1 MKHIFKQLG
10 ELVTPSK
17 KSDFNKAVFR
27 LTTYYSIGVC
37 FILIVFSFLSM
48 ALMLADQRYNLVQ
61 PARWVLSI
69 IMYPVQWV
77 ALRPQVA
84 WQDLGDVFE
93 GKQDVLDN
101 LQAANAQLLAQSV
114 RTSQLEQLEL
124 ENRHL
129 RELLEL
135 RERVATPALA
145 AEVLYEA
152 GDPYTRKMVLDKGA
166 LNGVVQSSPVM
177 DEKGILGQITRVH
190 PLVSEITLVTDREHS
205 IPVLNT
211 RTGARGVAFGES
223 GGAPLLELRYMATNA
238 DIEVDD
244 VLTTSGVDGV
254 YPPGIPV
261 AKVVKV
267 ERRADSVFA
276 RILCESLARV
286 QGARHVMVL
295 APVKLPLASPP
306 LEHAAPVL
314 QHKGGR

>member
-1 MKHIFKQLG
+1 MPLGTLERSPPPFFKQG
-10 ELVTPSK
+10 TS
-17 KSDFNKAVFR
+17 A
-27 LTTYYSIGVC
+27 LTK
-37 FILIVFSFLSM
+37 LIIFSFISM
-48 ALMLADQRYNLVQ
+48 AMMLADQRYNIVQ
-61 PARWVLSI
+61 PARWVLSLMI
-69 IMYPVQWV
+69 YPVQWL

-84 WQDLGDVFE
+84 WHDMGDVFE

-101 LQAANAQLLAQSV
+101 LQAAQMQLLAQSV
-114 RTSQLEQLEL
+114 RTVQLEQLEL

-129 RELLEL
+129 RELLDL
-135 RERVATPALA
+135 RQRMGTPAVA

-152 GDPYTRKMVLDKGA
+152 GDPFTRKMVLDKGA
-166 LNGVVQSSPVM
+166 LSGVVQGSPVM
-177 DEKGILGQITRVH
+177 DEQGILGQITRVH

-238 DIEVDD
+238 DIEVGD

-267 ERRADSVFA
+267 ERRADTVFA

-295 APVKLPLASPP
+295 APVKLPIESVEVERETPAHP
-306 LEHAAPVL
+306 
-314 QHKGGR
+314 KGGRR

>member
-1 MKHIFKQLG
+1 MPLGTLERSPPPFFKQG
-10 ELVTPSK
+10 TS
-17 KSDFNKAVFR
+17 A
-27 LTTYYSIGVC
+27 LTK
-37 FILIVFSFLSM
+37 LIIFSFISM
-48 ALMLADQRYNLVQ
+48 AMMLADQRYNIVQ
-61 PARWVLSI
+61 PARWVLSLMI
-69 IMYPVQWV
+69 YPVQWL

-84 WQDLGDVFE
+84 WHDMGNVFE

-101 LQAANAQLLAQSV
+101 LQAAKAQLLAQSV
-114 RTSQLEQLEL
+114 RTVQLEQLEL

-135 RERVATPALA
+135 RQRMGTPAVA

-152 GDPYTRKMVLDKGA
+152 GDPFTRKMVLDKGA
-166 LNGVVQSSPVM
+166 LSGVVQGSPVM
-177 DEKGILGQITRVH
+177 DEQGILGQITRAH

-238 DIEVDD
+238 DIEVGD

-267 ERRADSVFA
+267 ERRADTVFA

-295 APVKLPLASPP
+295 APVKLPIESVQVERETPAHP
-306 LEHAAPVL
+306 
-314 QHKGGR
+314 KGGRR

>member
-1 MKHIFKQLG
+1 MPLGTLERSPPPFFKQG
-10 ELVTPSK
+10 TS
-17 KSDFNKAVFR
+17 A
-27 LTTYYSIGVC
+27 LTK
-37 FILIVFSFLSM
+37 LIIFSFISM
-48 ALMLADQRYNLVQ
+48 AMMLADQRYNIVQ
-61 PARWVLSI
+61 PARWVLSLMI
-69 IMYPVQWV
+69 YPVQWL

-84 WQDLGDVFE
+84 WHDMGDVFE

-101 LQAANAQLLAQSV
+101 LQAAKAQLLAQSV
-114 RTSQLEQLEL
+114 RTVQLEQLEL

-135 RERVATPALA
+135 RQRMGTPAVA

-152 GDPYTRKMVLDKGA
+152 GDPFTRKMVLDKGA
-166 LNGVVQSSPVM
+166 LSGMVQGSPVM
-177 DEKGILGQITRVH
+177 DEQGILGQITRVH

-205 IPVLNT
+205 MPVLNT

-238 DIEVDD
+238 DIEIDD

-267 ERRADSVFA
+267 ERRADTVFA

-295 APVKLPLASPP
+295 APVKLPIESV
-306 LEHAAPVL
+306 EVERETPV
-314 QHKGGR
+314 QPKGGRR

>member
-1 MKHIFKQLG
+1 MPLGTLDRSPPPFFKQGTSALTK
-10 ELVTPSK
+10 LV
-17 KSDFNKAVFR
+17 
-27 LTTYYSIGVC
+27 I
-37 FILIVFSFLSM
+37 FSAISL
-48 ALMLADQRYNLVQ
+48 ALMFTDQHYNIVQ
-61 PARWVLSI
+61 PARWVLSLI
-69 IMYPVQWV
+69 VYPVQWM
-77 ALRPQVA
+77 ALRPQVMLDHMGNM
-84 WQDLGDVFE
+84 WE
-93 GKQDVLDN
+93 GKEEAQTETEK
-101 LQAANAQLLAQSV
+101 ARAQLLAQSV
-114 RTSQLEQLEL
+114 RTTQLEQLTL
-124 ENRHL
+124 ENQHL
-129 RELLEL
+129 RELLQL
-135 RERVATPALA
+135 QARLSTPAIA

-152 GDPYTRKMVLDKGA
+152 ADPFTRKMILNKGA
-166 LNGVVQSSPVM
+166 NTGVLTSSPVM
-177 DEKGILGQITRVH
+177 DELGILGQVTRVH

-244 VLTTSGVDGV
+244 ILTTSGVDGV

-295 APVKLPLASPP
+295 SPMKSALPNFDELPPAPQ
-306 LEHAAPVL
+306 PV
-314 QHKGGR
+314 HKGGRR

>member
-1 MKHIFKQLG
+1 MPLGTLERSPPPFFKQG
-10 ELVTPSK
+10 TS
-17 KSDFNKAVFR
+17 A
-27 LTTYYSIGVC
+27 LTK
-37 FILIVFSFLSM
+37 LIIFSFISM
-48 ALMLADQRYNLVQ
+48 AMMLADQRYNIVQ
-61 PARWVLSI
+61 PARWVLSLMI
-69 IMYPVQWV
+69 YPVQWL

-84 WQDLGDVFE
+84 WHDMGDVFE

-101 LQAANAQLLAQSV
+101 LQAAQAQLLAQSV
-114 RTSQLEQLEL
+114 RTVQLEQLEL

-135 RERVATPALA
+135 RQRMGTPAVA

-152 GDPYTRKMVLDKGA
+152 GDPFTRKMVLDKGA
-166 LNGVVQSSPVM
+166 LNGVVQGSPVM
-177 DEKGILGQITRVH
+177 DEQGILGQITRVH

-238 DIEVDD
+238 DIEVGD

-267 ERRADSVFA
+267 ERRADTVFA

-295 APVKLPLASPP
+295 APVKLPIESV
-306 LEHAAPVL
+306 EVDRAAPV
-314 QHKGGR
+314 QPKVGRR

>member
-1 MKHIFKQLG
+1 MPLGTLERSPPPFFKQG
-10 ELVTPSK
+10 TS
-17 KSDFNKAVFR
+17 A
-27 LTTYYSIGVC
+27 LTK
-37 FILIVFSFLSM
+37 LIIFSFISM
-48 ALMLADQRYNLVQ
+48 AMMLADQRYNIVQ
-61 PARWVLSI
+61 PARWVLSLMI
-69 IMYPVQWV
+69 YPVQWL

-84 WQDLGDVFE
+84 WHDMGDVFE

-101 LQAANAQLLAQSV
+101 LQAAQTQLLAQSV
-114 RTSQLEQLEL
+114 RTVQLEQLEL

-135 RERVATPALA
+135 RQRMGTPAVA

-152 GDPYTRKMVLDKGA
+152 GDPFTRKMVLDKGA
-166 LNGVVQSSPVM
+166 LSGVVQGSPVM
-177 DEKGILGQITRVH
+177 DEQGILGQITRVH

-238 DIEVDD
+238 DIEVGD

-267 ERRADSVFA
+267 ERRADTVFA

-295 APVKLPLASPP
+295 APVKLPIESV
-306 LEHAAPVL
+306 EVEREAPA
-314 QHKGGR
+314 HPKGGRR

>member
-1 MKHIFKQLG
+1 MPLGTLERSPPPFFKQG
-10 ELVTPSK
+10 TS
-17 KSDFNKAVFR
+17 A
-27 LTTYYSIGVC
+27 LTK
-37 FILIVFSFLSM
+37 LIIFSFISM
-48 ALMLADQRYNLVQ
+48 AMILADQRYNIVQ
-61 PARWVLSI
+61 PARWVLSLMI
-69 IMYPVQWV
+69 YPVQWL

-84 WQDLGDVFE
+84 WHDMGDVFE

-101 LQAANAQLLAQSV
+101 LQAAQAQLLAQSV
-114 RTSQLEQLEL
+114 RTLQLEQLEL

-135 RERVATPALA
+135 RQRMGTPAVA

-152 GDPYTRKMVLDKGA
+152 GDPFTRKMVLDKGA
-166 LNGVVQSSPVM
+166 LSGMVQGSPVM
-177 DEKGILGQITRVH
+177 DEQGILGQITRVH

-205 IPVLNT
+205 MPVLNT

-238 DIEVDD
+238 DIEIDD

-267 ERRADSVFA
+267 ERRADTVFA

-295 APVKLPLASPP
+295 APVKLPIESV
-306 LEHAAPVL
+306 EVERETPV
-314 QHKGGR
+314 QPKGGRR

>member
-1 MKHIFKQLG
+1 MPLGTLDRNPPPFFKQG
-10 ELVTPSK
+10 TS
-17 KSDFNKAVFR
+17 A
-27 LTTYYSIGVC
+27 LTK
-37 FILIVFSFLSM
+37 LIIFSFVSM

-69 IMYPVQWV
+69 IIYPVQWV
-77 ALRPQVA
+77 ALRPKVA
-84 WQDLGDVFE
+84 WYDLGDIFE

-101 LQAANAQLLAQSV
+101 LQAAKAQLLTQSV

-135 RERVATPALA
+135 RQRMPTPSLA

-166 LNGVVQSSPVM
+166 LNGVVQGSPVM
-177 DEKGILGQITRVH
+177 DEQGILGQITRVH

-211 RTGARGVAFGES
+211 RTSARGVAFGES

-295 APVKLPLASPP
+295 APVKLPLEPSALDQASSA
-306 LEHAAPVL
+306 LH
-314 QHKGGR
+314 HKGGRQ